1 MSRYRLNFS
10 LASILTLSRS
20 GIKSRRADFL
30 MSLVFWGI
38 ALVDSMAGSGAGAG
52 SAVGVGSRVG
62 SGIGSG
68 AEVAKSGISTGATGV
83 TGSGAGASTLGSGNG
98 PTGSPS
104 SPVSPSG
111 IEDGAATGS
120 ENTGSML
127 VVLVISSIAFCR
139 SLSTLGVVTSAG
151 LVI

>member
-20 GIKSRRADFL
+20 GIKSRRAAFL
-30 MSLVFWGI
+30 MSLVFWEVVS
-38 ALVDSMAGSGAGAG
+38 VDSTAGSGAGAG
-52 SAVGVGSRVG
+52 SAVGTG

-68 AEVAKSGISTGATGV
+68 AEVVKPGISTGATGV

-104 SPVSPSG
+104 STSST
-111 IEDGAATGS
+111 EL
-120 ENTGSML
+120 L
-127 VVLVISSIAFCR
+127 V
-139 SLSTLGVVTSAG
+139 
-151 LVI
+151 

>member
-10 LASILTLSRS
+10 LASILTLSRR
-20 GIKSRRADFL
+20 GIKSRRAAFL
-30 MSLVFWGI
+30 MSPVFWEVVS
-38 ALVDSMAGSGAGAG
+38 VDSTAGSGAGAG
-52 SAVGVGSRVG
+52 SAVGTG

-68 AEVAKSGISTGATGV
+68 AEVVKPGISTGATGV

-120 ENTGSML
+120 ENTGSIL
-127 VVLVISSIAFCR
+127 VVFVISSIAFCK